1 MFGDEH
7 PDTVLALCG
16 LAEMLRLSAKIF
28 SSSSSEEERK
38 GSVSVAKGMVPSP
51 SLGSHLSSALS
62 LPSHGLKQHWPPSA
76 TIQALHGRDEPSK
89 VLRAKTVAPKK
100 KPFNATGGFMGYVF
114 PAAKKLTNTNVR
126 SVTQPTKIH
135 TDDCKW
141 LLGYAMSLS
150 KKLFGEFSGGIHPV
164 NAALL
169 FQKGWLAIPI

>member
-1 MFGDEH
+1 MRIGS
-7 PDTVLALCG
+7 C
-16 LAEMLRLSAKIF
+16 LRGTTCLLDQ
-28 SSSSSEEERK
+28 
-38 GSVSVAKGMVPSP
+38 
-51 SLGSHLSSALS
+51 SLGLRAAGPLHSSTWIPTPRRA
-62 LPSHGLKQHWPPSA
+62 A
-76 TIQALHGRDEPSK
+76 RREPSK
-89 VLRAKTVAPKK
+89 VLRAKIVAPKK
-100 KPFNATGGFMGYVF
+100 KPFNSTGGFMGYVF

-169 FQKGWLAIPI
+169 FQKGWFAIPSCDRYGDAI